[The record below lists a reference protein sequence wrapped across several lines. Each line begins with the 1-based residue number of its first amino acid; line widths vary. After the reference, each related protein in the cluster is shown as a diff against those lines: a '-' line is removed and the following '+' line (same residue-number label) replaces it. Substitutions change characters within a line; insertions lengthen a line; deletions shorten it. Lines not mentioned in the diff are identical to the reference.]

1 VQIIKMTS
9 SSILMMMMMM
19 TVKMRM
25 LLSFQTPFQVFE
37 QAKCLAKILISNQ
50 KNNLYFNSAKKKL
63 MRRLTSYAN
72 RLINTKFK

>member
-9 SSILMMMMMM
+9 SSILMTMMM
-19 TVKMRM
+19 TVIMRM

-50 KNNLYFNSAKKKL
+50 KNNLYFNSAKKRL
-63 MRRLTSYAN
+63 MPRLTSYAN